1 VIFPPEFEALL
12 GQAVHAITIVRLE
25 DNSVAILVPQE
36 GEEPPHPVEVVSMLL
51 AAADGTI
58 RTRMPGASLL
68 KIVQAF
74 EEERQPE
81 RPRSMPRQPRRRRPH
96 R

>member
-1 VIFPPEFEALL
+1 MIPPEFEALL

-36 GEEPPHPVEVVSMLL
+36 GEEPPDPVEVVSMLL

-58 RTRMPGASLL
+58 RTRMPTTSLL
-68 KIVQAF
+68 DLVQCIAS
-74 EEERQPE
+74 EEAGAE